1 MSAAYRKSCGRRLSV
16 PPMEMRFFAALAV
29 GDVDRTTIQQWN
41 PVASAFHPDTATYEA
56 YERQWSVFRDLYP
69 KTRDLMKRLGA

>member
-1 MSAAYRKSCGRRLSV
+1 
-16 PPMEMRFFAALAV
+16 MEMRFFAALAV